1 MRLANCTCQRVND
14 YLKEHDSIMLVLG
27 STENHGRHMPLGTDT
42 MIPDKIAELTEKQ
55 SHIMIAPT
63 LPYGATD
70 SLMGFPGTISIGVDG
85 LYDILTRITD
95 SLYEYGFRRF
105 IILNGHGGNSKS
117 IEMLGKRMHPR
128 GAYVACLNWWLMA
141 GELNPDWAG
150 GHGGA
155 EETAGVMAVDPSLID
170 YDHID
175 EPLIMQ
181 SDVYE
186 TMPSTGWDKVSFMGA
201 TVVIPRR
208 AMNYNA
214 NGWYG
219 TDAPNKATKEWGDR
233 MVQTMADYAA
243 RFIEEFE
250 KAELPKEENK

>member
-105 IILNGHGGNSKS
+105 IIPVSYTHLAFC
-117 IEMLGKRMHPR
+117 RPR
-128 GAYVACLNWWLMA
+128 
-141 GELNPDWAG
+141 
-150 GHGGA
+150 
-155 EETAGVMAVDPSLID
+155 
-170 YDHID
+170 
-175 EPLIMQ
+175 PLCRALAAIR
-181 SDVYE
+181 S
-186 TMPSTGWDKVSFMGA
+186 
-201 TVVIPRR
+201 RR
-208 AMNYNA
+208 A
-214 NGWYG
+214 W
-219 TDAPNKATKEWGDR
+219 
-233 MVQTMADYAA
+233 
-243 RFIEEFE
+243 
-250 KAELPKEENK
+250 

>member
-95 SLYEYGFRRF
+95 SLYEYGF
-105 IILNGHGGNSKS
+105 
-117 IEMLGKRMHPR
+117 P
-128 GAYVACLNWWLMA
+128 
-141 GELNPDWAG
+141 
-150 GHGGA
+150 
-155 EETAGVMAVDPSLID
+155 
-170 YDHID
+170 
-175 EPLIMQ
+175 PL
-181 SDVYE
+181 YNTE
-186 TMPSTGWDKVSFMGA
+186 R
-201 TVVIPRR
+201 PRR
-208 AMNYNA
+208 QFKKHR
-214 NGWYG
+214 
-219 TDAPNKATKEWGDR
+219 DAGKAHAPSRGICC
-233 MVQTMADYAA
+233 V
-243 RFIEEFE
+243 
-250 KAELPKEENK
+250 P